1 MLRRLTTLW
10 MLLAALPALAAPPP
24 VKPKLY
30 VVIAMDQFS
39 AALYAEYRDRFTG
52 GLKRL
57 GEGAVFPSA
66 YQSHAATETCPGHS
80 VLLTGRHP
88 AATGIIANSWY
99 DRATKKSAYC
109 VYDADSRVPQ
119 RDGQPRG
126 PANLTATTF
135 GEWLKVANP
144 ASRNIAVSAKD
155 RAAITMAGRDNDGVF
170 WWDDENGFTT
180 YVPRGSSDLDRLEPV
195 AAFNAAYFASWKKAG
210 APGWGKADAR
220 CPANAAPDM
229 FGAVT
234 IDHRLPPAGWSPVPH
249 FIDFGTPDFKKRLRA
264 SPAMDRVTLA
274 LAASLVDRFK
284 LGRGPAPDVLSI
296 SLSATDY
303 VGHRY
308 GSQGPE
314 MCQHLMEV
322 DAALGGFI
330 AKIDA
335 LHVPVVFVLTADHG
349 SVDAA
354 ERTAERGVP
363 ALRIS
368 PDKIA
373 AEVSASVRARLGLD
387 FDPLAGGG
395 EQIVIAG
402 PPERRA
408 AIEAATLAALRAR
421 PEVYAAFSRAEVLAA
436 MPPRGKPADELTIA
450 ERYALSTDAVRSGD
464 IQVVFQPYATFG
476 APQAEGDTV
485 AGHGSA
491 WNYDRRVPL
500 LFWWPGV
507 AAGGGF
513 EQPLPVETTDI
524 APTLAA
530 LAGVKMPV
538 VDGRCLDLD
547 RGRADSCTR

>member
-1 MLRRLTTLW
+1 MRRLLT
-10 MLLAALPALAAPPP
+10 MLTVLAAVPALAAPPP

-52 GLKRL
+52 GLRRL
-57 GEGAVFPSA
+57 GQGAVFANA

-80 VLLTGRHP
+80 TLMTGRHP

-99 DRATKKSAYC
+99 DRDTKKSAYC
-109 VYDADSRVPQ
+109 VFDAAGRVPQ
-119 RDGQPRG
+119 RDGAPRG
-126 PANLTATTF
+126 PANLKATTF
-135 GEWLKVANP
+135 GEWLKAANP
-144 ASRNIAVSAKD
+144 ASRNLAVSAKD
-155 RAAITMAGRDNDGVF
+155 RGAITMAGAGNDGVF

-180 YVPRGSSDLDRLEPV
+180 YVPTGTSDLDRLEPV
-195 AAFNAAYFASWKKAG
+195 AAFNTAFFDSWKKAG
-210 APGWGKADAR
+210 APGWGKPDAR
-220 CPANAAPDM
+220 CPTDVAPDI
-229 FGAVT
+229 FGSLTMTHT
-234 IDHRLPPAGWSPVPH
+234 IPPAGWVPAPH
-249 FIDFGTPDFKKRLRA
+249 FVDFGTPDFKKRLRA

-284 LGRGPAPDVLSI
+284 LGRGAAPDVLSI

-314 MCQHLMEV
+314 MCQHLMET

-330 AKIDA
+330 ARIEA
-335 LHVPVVFVLTADHG
+335 LHVPVVFALTADHG

-363 ALRIS
+363 ALRLS
-368 PDKIA
+368 PDRIA
-373 AEVSASVRARLGLD
+373 AEISAAVRAKLALD

-408 AIEAATLAALRAR
+408 EIEAATLAALRAR
-421 PEVYAAFSRAEVLAA
+421 PEVYAAFARAEVLAS
-436 MPPRGKPADELTIA
+436 MPPKGKPADEYTIA

-464 IQVVFQPYATFG
+464 IQVAFQPYSTFG
-476 APQAEGDTV
+476 APAAEGDTV
-485 AGHGSA
+485 AGHGTA

-500 LFWWPGV
+500 LFWWPG
-507 AAGGGF
+507 ASGF
-513 EQPLPVETTDI
+513 EQPLPVDTVDI

-547 RGRADSCTR
+547 RGKADICTR

>member
-1 MLRRLTTLW
+1 MLALV
-10 MLLAALPALAAPPP
+10 AAAPVTAAPPP
-24 VKPKLY
+24 VAPKLY

-39 AALYAEYRDRFTG
+39 AALYAQYRDRFSG

-57 GEGAVFPSA
+57 GSGVVFANA

-80 VLLTGRHP
+80 TLLTGRHP
-88 AATGIIANSWY
+88 SATGIVANSWY
-99 DRATKKSAYC
+99 DRDTKKSAYC
-109 VYDADSRVPQ
+109 VFDPAGRIPQ

-126 PANLTATTF
+126 PANLKVTTF
-135 GEWLKVANP
+135 GEWLKAANP
-144 ASRNIAVSAKD
+144 GSRTYAVSAKD
-155 RAAITMAGRDNDGVF
+155 RGAITMAGHDPDGVF

-180 YVPRGSSDLDRLEPV
+180 YVPKGTSDLDRLEPV
-195 AAFNAAYFASWKKAG
+195 AAFNKAFFASWKKSG
-210 APGWGKADAR
+210 APGWRKLDAR
-220 CPANAAPDM
+220 CAAAVEPDR
-229 FGAVT
+229 FGGVT
-234 IDHRLPPAGWSPVPH
+234 IDHRVPPAGWSPVPH
-249 FIDFGTPDFKKRLRA
+249 YIDFGTPDFKKRFRA
-264 SPAMDRVTLA
+264 SPAMDRVTLD
-274 LAASLVDRFK
+274 LATQLMDRAK
-284 LGRGPAPDVLSI
+284 LGRGAAPDVLAI

-322 DAALGGFI
+322 DAALGSFL
-330 AKIDA
+330 ARVEA
-335 LHVPVVFVLTADHG
+335 LHVPVMVALTADHG

-368 PDKIA
+368 PDKIG
-373 AEVSASVRARLGLD
+373 AEVSAAVRAKLNLD
-387 FDPLAGGG
+387 FEPLTGGG

-408 AIEAATLAALRAR
+408 EIEAATLAALRAR
-421 PEVYAAFSRAEVLAA
+421 PEVYAAFARADVLAS
-436 MPPRGKPADELTIA
+436 MPPKGKPADEMTIA
-450 ERYALSTDAVRSGD
+450 ERFALSTDAVRSGD
-464 IQVVFQPYATFG
+464 IQVAFVPYATFG
-476 APQAEGDTV
+476 APLNEGDTV
-485 AGHGSA
+485 AGHGTV

-500 LFWWPGV
+500 LFWWPG
-507 AAGGGF
+507 ANGF

-547 RGRADSCTR
+547 RGAADSCKRGALQP